1 MISFKNIGC
10 TAGQKSQYDVWRLGG
25 IVVLT
30 TFLICS
36 SIVGAANTTI
46 NYEQRHL
53 LEVQAL
59 TEPAKVLEK
68 LPAARALVPAANHIE
83 LAKLSLAEAN
93 ACRVIA
99 DWVCQRRAGL
109 SALAEADQTASIY
122 LQVRSR
128 VVLGRAHAS
137 LGDFNAAARA
147 LAQAQQRLG
156 DHKDTQLF
164 PDIMLA
170 YSSVSFRLGQL
181 EESYRYAHAALP
193 YAPAESEAEMRVRLL
208 RNVSRAASE
217 LGRPTEAR
225 DFLLQASDLLPDIN
239 DPKLAAEILLE
250 RARTARTLKDTDT
263 VALMGQKI
271 TELAVKLKNSQLAGL
286 GMETS
291 AQALQMRGQSAQAI
305 ALFEQAS
312 KAYAALNLYRDE
324 MRVVRATVDLQLSVS
339 EPNDLNKSIARLNQ
353 LSDKVTQVER
363 DTATADFQE
372 RLGYAQ
378 SDAKLATANA
388 KAETERLR
396 AVNNE
401 NKFRYTLL
409 AISLSLILLLVV
421 FAMYLLQQRYARRI
435 GERNKE
441 MEQVLIQTS
450 HDMRNPLSGIL
461 GMSDWLLSTHLPD
474 DQKNKVQAIRDAG
487 TSLHTLAQDLLDRG
501 RIKGGKLS
509 LHPQPTDLKH
519 LIQSLGIL
527 YQPLANKKNLDL
539 QVRFD
544 EKLPKLVSIDS
555 HRLQQVLGNLL
566 GNALKFTDQGRIS
579 LEVFE
584 PGKQLQKNMV
594 VIRFQVRDSGMGIAK
609 ADQERLFKPFEKG
622 DVSRKNLA
630 GAGLGLAISKD
641 LVHLMGGKLD
651 VLSTPGEGALFFF
664 TLNMPITQAPI
675 ASEQD
680 GSASGNVDQIQ
691 AETLRIL
698 AVDDEAISR
707 LILSHQ
713 ITALGHH
720 VQLSETPSDAL
731 TSAGLSRFDVV
742 ILDYEMADMKGPELA
757 AKLRAF
763 YSDSSEK
770 PYFIMLS
777 GHSRN
782 YVSDHQIV
790 DDWLVKPV
798 NLKQLRDALDKQ
810 NWHKNISTGA

>member
-1 MISFKNIGC
+1 M
-10 TAGQKSQYDVWRLGG
+10 
-25 IVVLT
+25 
-30 TFLICS
+30 CS
-36 SIVGAANTTI
+36 SIVCAANTRI
-46 NYEQRHL
+46 NSEQRHP

-59 TEPAKVLEK
+59 TEPEKVLEK
-68 LPAARALVPAANHIE
+68 LPAARALVSATNHHE

-99 DWVCQRRAGL
+99 DWLCQRRAGL
-109 SALAEADQTASIY
+109 SALAEADQTTSVY

-128 VVLGRAHAS
+128 VVLGRAHSS

-170 YSSVSFRLGQL
+170 YSSTSFRLGQL
-181 EESYRYAHAALP
+181 EESYRYAREALP
-193 YAPAESEAEMRVRLL
+193 YAPAASEAEMRVRLL

-225 DFLLQASDLLPDIN
+225 DYLRQASDLLPAIN
-239 DPKLAAEILLE
+239 DPKLTAEILLE
-250 RARTARTLKDTDT
+250 RARTARTLKDAET

-271 TELAVKLKNSQLAGL
+271 TALAVKLQNSQLAGL

-291 AQALQMRGQSAQAI
+291 AQGLQMRGQPAQAI
-305 ALFEQAS
+305 ALFEKAS
-312 KAYAALNLYRDE
+312 QAYAALNLYRDE
-324 MRVVRATVDLQLSVS
+324 MRVVRAKVDLQLSAS
-339 EPNDLNKSIARLNQ
+339 ESNDLNKSIARLNQ
-353 LSDKVTQVER
+353 LNDKVTQVER
-363 DTATADFQE
+363 DAAAADFEE
-372 RLGYAQ
+372 RLAYAQ
-378 SDAKLATANA
+378 ADAKLATANA
-388 KAETERLR
+388 KAEAEHLR
-396 AVNNE
+396 AGYNE

-409 AISLSLILLLVV
+409 AISLASILLLVV
-421 FAMYLLQQRYARRI
+421 FAMYLLQQRYAQRI
-435 GERNKE
+435 RERNKE

-487 TSLHTLAQDLLDRG
+487 ASLHALAQDLLDRG
-501 RIKGGKLS
+501 RIKGGKLG
-509 LHPQPTDLKH
+509 LHLRTTDLKH
-519 LIQSLGIL
+519 LIHSLGIL

-539 QVRFD
+539 QVQFD
-544 EKLPKLVSIDS
+544 EKLPKFVSIDS

-579 LEVFE
+579 LEVFDSGTE
-584 PGKQLQKNMV
+584 LKKNMA
-594 VIRFQVRDSGMGIAK
+594 VIRFQVRDSGAGIAK
-609 ADQERLFKPFEKG
+609 GDQERLFQAFEKG
-622 DVSRKNLA
+622 DISRKNVT

-641 LVHLMGGKLD
+641 LVRLMGGKLD
-651 VLSTPGEGALFFF
+651 VLSAPGEGASFFF
-664 TLNMPITQAPI
+664 TLSMPITQAPI

-680 GSASGNVDQIQ
+680 GKVSDNVDQIQ
-691 AETLRIL
+691 AEALTIL

-720 VQLSETPSDAL
+720 VQLSETPSEAL
-731 TSAGLSRFDVV
+731 ISAGLSRFDVV

-757 AKLRAF
+757 TKLRAL
-763 YSDSSEK
+763 YPNASEI
-770 PYFIMLS
+770 PHFIMLS
-777 GHSRN
+777 GHTRN

-798 NLKQLRDALDKQ
+798 NLKQLRHALDKR
-810 NWHKNISTGA
+810 NWHKNISAGA